1 MSRKKLSWVFIA
13 TVLVV
18 VIWTLLLFR
27 YTFVSSKRAKGPGCV
42 GRRASREPSPRHSW
56 LTNHRQ

>member
-18 VIWTLLLFR
+18 VILDTTAFSLHVRLIKTGER
-27 YTFVSSKRAKGPGCV
+27 
-42 GRRASREPSPRHSW
+42 PR
-56 LTNHRQ
+56 LCG